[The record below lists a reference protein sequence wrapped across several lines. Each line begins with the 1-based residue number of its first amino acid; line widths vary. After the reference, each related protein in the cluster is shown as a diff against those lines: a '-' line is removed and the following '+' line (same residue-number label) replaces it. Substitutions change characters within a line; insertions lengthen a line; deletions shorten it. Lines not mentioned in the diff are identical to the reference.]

1 MNNCNCHQSKTLTT
15 ALKQSLQA
23 LKDADRGVIRAYNPI
38 PGVIEATELVL
49 QKYGYDMNG
58 GRNEQ

>member
-1 MNNCNCHQSKTLTT
+1 MENCNCEQSKILTSD
-15 ALKQSLQA
+15 LKRC
-23 LKDADRGVIRAYNPI
+23 LKVLEEANRGVIRAGNPI
-38 PGVIEATELVL
+38 LDQIEATELVL